1 MSHQRSVTLF
11 HMARRRAIERT
22 SFMRIRGTRLRK
34 SRVLAAACALAA
46 AGVAVPATQVVAQ
59 ATTAKSGDAPKP
71 TIVLVHGAWAD
82 ASSWNPVISRLQHD
96 GYTVDAPP
104 NPLRGVDYDAQTLK
118 AYLATIEGPI
128 VLVGH
133 SYGGVVITNAAAGN
147 PNVKA
152 LVYDDAYIPAEGETV
167 FQINAAQPGSC
178 VTADPTTFLNLVPYP
193 GSAQGDYDAYLKVA
207 PNGTYQGFAG
217 CFANG
222 VPRAQ
227 AELLAAGQRPFAV
240 SAGSE
245 PSGTPAWS
253 TIPSWA
259 VVGTADHVIPPAE
272 LLAMANRA
280 RAHVTEVDAG
290 HLSLITRPGVVT
302 DVILD
307 AARATGRS

>member
-1 MSHQRSVTLF
+1 
-11 HMARRRAIERT
+11 
-22 SFMRIRGTRLRK
+22 
-34 SRVLAAACALAA
+34 
-46 AGVAVPATQVVAQ
+46 
-59 ATTAKSGDAPKP
+59 TTAEHGVTKP

-96 GYTVDAPP
+96 GYTVAAPP

-118 AYLATIEGPI
+118 NYLATIQGPV

-133 SYGGVVITNAAAGN
+133 SYGGMVITNAAAGN
-147 PNVKA
+147 PDIKA
-152 LVYDDAYIPAEGETV
+152 LVYDDAYIPAQGETV

-178 VTADPTTFLNLVPYP
+178 VTADPSTFLNLVPYP
-193 GSAQGDYDAYLKVA
+193 GSPEGDYDAYLKTA
-207 PNGTYQGFAG
+207 SNGTYKGFAD

-222 VPRAQ
+222 VPGAQ
-227 AELLAAGQRPFAV
+227 AKLLAAGQRPFAV

-245 PSGTPAWS
+245 PSGTPAWQ

-272 LLAMANRA
+272 QLAMATRA
-280 RAHVTEVDAG
+280 GAHITKVDAG
-290 HLSLITRPGVVT
+290 HLSLITRPDAVT

-307 AARATGRS
+307 AARAADRS